1 MNSISLLGF
10 AAGTLTTV
18 SFIPQVVRSWRRRS
32 VDDISLPMLLT
43 FATGIGF
50 WFLYGIATAAPPI
63 IITNAATFA
72 LVVALIGMKFR
83 FRSY

>member
-32 VDDISLPMLLT
+32 VDDISLLMLLT
-43 FATGIGF
+43 FAAGIGC
-50 WFLYGIATAAPPI
+50 WFLYGIATLAPPI
-63 IITNAATFA
+63 IVANAATLA
-72 LVVALIGMKFR
+72 LVVALIGMKIR
-83 FRSY
+83 FR